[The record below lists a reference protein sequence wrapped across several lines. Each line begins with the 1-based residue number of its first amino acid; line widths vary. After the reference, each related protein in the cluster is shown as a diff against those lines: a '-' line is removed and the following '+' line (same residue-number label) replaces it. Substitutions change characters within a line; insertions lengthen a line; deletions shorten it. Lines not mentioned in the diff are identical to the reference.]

1 MVLTLSV
8 IIISH
13 NQREQVKRCIESV
26 LSQELPFE
34 YEIVISDDASTDG
47 TWELEQEYE
56 AKYPFIK
63 VYQCNSNDC
72 NPTYGSERSGHN
84 RSNAYNHSCGKY
96 FCHIDGDDYYRPGSS
111 CLKEMVALL
120 EDHPECSICMQ
131 NGWVLK
137 DGASI
142 EDGTPF
148 YEEHRFSTGQMLTA
162 KEYLQSGLFVNNG
175 AMMMRRNAAENPANL
190 YHKWYVDSV
199 ITAHHLQFGSVVT
212 LDCCDWVY
220 IQHNKSISSELQ
232 KVDTSVIWNLDCS
245 VFLATLIPSLRIWFY
260 SSKENRKIL
269 LDTVRLIRTGISL
282 ELKTKAFYGQF
293 SDIFLFRVLTKDS
306 LSACDRVRIDVLRR
320 FLKRLQNCEQPRKAQ
335 LLLIDRLCR

>member
-1 MVLTLSV
+1 MILSV

-26 LSQELPFE
+26 LSQDLPFE
-34 YEIVISDDASTDG
+34 CEIVISDDASTDG
-47 TWELEQEYE
+47 TWELEQEY
-56 AKYPFIK
+56 AANYPFIK
-63 VYQCNSNDC
+63 AYQCNSNDC

-84 RSNAYNHSCGKY
+84 RSNAYRHASGKY

-137 DGASI
+137 DGARLEEGS
-142 EDGTPF
+142 PF
-148 YEEHRFSTGQMLTA
+148 YEEHRFNTGQVLTA

-199 ITAHHLQFGSVVT
+199 ITAHHLQFGSIVC
-212 LDCCDWVY
+212 LDSADWVY
-220 IQHNKSISSELQ
+220 VQYPSTVTSSLCQ
-232 KVDTSVIWNLDCS
+232 DDKTLIWNLDLT
-245 VFLATLIPSLRIWFY
+245 VFLSLMVPRFKRWYYNASTVKGLKSALKLILARPSLSEGAKAFCKQFDKVFVYNAALKPYLSARYRTRLRSVLLCCSFIQRFRFYGSGATLIL
-260 SSKENRKIL
+260 
-269 LDTVRLIRTGISL
+269 
-282 ELKTKAFYGQF
+282 
-293 SDIFLFRVLTKDS
+293 
-306 LSACDRVRIDVLRR
+306 
-320 FLKRLQNCEQPRKAQ
+320 
-335 LLLIDRLCR
+335 DRLCR